1 MNERLKKIRLLI
13 LDVDGVMT
21 DGRIIFDSNGVESK
35 FFNVKDGH
43 GIKMLQRAGIEVAII
58 SGRQSEVVTI
68 RAAELGIERVFQKA
82 TDKRAPYEQILADT
96 GLSDREIAFLGDD
109 LIDIPVLRRV
119 GFAAAPA
126 DAVAEVIPFVHYVTQ
141 KAGGWGAVRE
151 LADLLL
157 KAQGA
162 PGLFL
167 KRGNASGGVT
177 ASFSPLYNLC
187 ANFRAQLKK
196 HLY

>member
-1 MNERLKKIRLLI
+1 MEARLKKIKLLI

-58 SGRQSEVVTI
+58 SGRQSTVVTN

-82 TDKRAPYEQILADT
+82 TAKLAPYKQILADT
-96 GLSDREIAFLGDD
+96 GLANEEVAFMGDD

-119 GFAAAPA
+119 GFAVAPR
-126 DAVAEVIPFVHYVTQ
+126 DAVAEVIPFIHLVT
-141 KAGGWGAVRE
+141 KNSGGWGAVRE
-151 LADLLL
+151 VCDLLL
-157 KAQGA
+157 KAQGRWEE
-162 PGLFL
+162 L
-167 KRGNASGGVT
+167 T
-177 ASFSPLYNLC
+177 ARYFEEI
-187 ANFRAQLKK
+187 
-196 HLY
+196 

>member
-1 MNERLKKIRLLI
+1 MNERLKEIKLLI

-58 SGRQSEVVTI
+58 SGRQSQVVTI

-96 GLSDREIAFLGDD
+96 GLSDMEVAFLGDD

-126 DAVAEVIPFVHYVTQ
+126 DAVAEVIPFVHYVTKQ
-141 KAGGWGAVRE
+141 CGGWGAVRE

-157 KAQGA
+157 KGQGRWEE
-162 PGLFL
+162 L
-167 KRGNASGGVT
+167 T
-177 ASFSPLYNLC
+177 ARYFD
-187 ANFRAQLKK
+187 AA
-196 HLY
+196 

>member
-1 MNERLKKIRLLI
+1 MIDRLKKIKLLL

-43 GIKMLQRAGIEVAII
+43 GIKMLQRAGIEVGII
-58 SGRQSEVVTI
+58 SGRESKVVAN

-82 TDKRAPYEQILADT
+82 LDKLSPYLEILADS
-96 GLSDREIAFLGDD
+96 GLTDEEVAFIGDD

-126 DAVAEVIPFVHYVTQ
+126 DAITEVIPFVHLVT
-141 KAGGWGAVRE
+141 KNSGGWGAVIE
-151 LADLLL
+151 ISDLLL
-157 KAQGA
+157 KAQGRWEE
-162 PGLFL
+162 L
-167 KRGNASGGVT
+167 T
-177 ASFSPLYNLC
+177 ARYF
-187 ANFRAQLKK
+187 
-196 HLY
+196 